1 MGLLDCVRHLHAL
14 CSMPYAAKEL
24 LVDRLKPIL
33 DAIAPVDRSMESE
46 ICAHLDNLT
55 KPPGSLGFL
64 EVLAANYC
72 LMTGTTT
79 PHLGKKR
86 IVTFAGDHG
95 VAAEGV
101 SAFPSEV
108 TPQMVHNM
116 LAGGAAINVLAKHV
130 GADLQVVDIG
140 VAAPL
145 QGASGLLAR
154 KVRPG
159 TNNMSK
165 GPAMTEAEAI
175 QAIQVGIELA
185 NAAAE
190 EGVTLLGTGEMG
202 IANTTPSSALY
213 AALIPCP
220 VVEVT
225 GRGTGIDDA
234 GLKNKIKVIERSLA
248 VNGHMLHNPLTTLAA
263 VGGLEIAG
271 ICGLILAA
279 AGRKLPVVVDG
290 FISSAAALVAMRLSR
305 SVKDYLFFSHCSAE
319 AGHRTFFDRM
329 GIRPILDL
337 DLRLGEGTGGAL
349 AMHIIEGAVKIYN
362 EMATFDSAGVSGR
375 E

>member
-1 MGLLDCVRHLHAL
+1 M
-14 CSMPYAAKEL
+14 E
-24 LVDRLKPIL
+24 RLKPIL
-33 DAIAPVDRSMESE
+33 DAITPVDRSLESE
-46 ICAHLDNLT
+46 IRAHLDNLT

-64 EVLAANYC
+64 EDLAASYC

-79 PHLGKKR
+79 PRLGKKR

-108 TPQMVHNM
+108 TPQMVYNM
-116 LAGGAAINVLAKHV
+116 LGGGAAINVLTRHV

-140 VAAPL
+140 VADPL
-145 QGASGLLAR
+145 EGASELTR
-154 KVRPG
+154 KKVKAG
-159 TNNMSK
+159 TDNIST
-165 GPAMTEAEAI
+165 GPAMSEEEAI
-175 QAIQVGIELA
+175 QAIQVGVELA
-185 NAAAE
+185 NGAADD
-190 EGVTLLGTGEMG
+190 GVTLLGTGEMG

-234 GLKNKIKVIERSLA
+234 RLKNKIEVIERSLT

-271 ICGLILAA
+271 MCGLILAA

-290 FISSAAALVAMRLSR
+290 FISSAAALVAIRLR
-305 SVKDYLFFSHCSAE
+305 ESVSDYLFFSHCSAE

-329 GIRPILDL
+329 AIRPILDL

-349 AMHIIEGAVKIYN
+349 AMQVIEAAVKIYN
-362 EMATFDSAGVSGR
+362 EMATFDSAGVSSK

>member
-1 MGLLDCVRHLHAL
+1 MESTV
-14 CSMPYAAKEL
+14 E
-24 LVDRLKPIL
+24 RLRPIL
-33 DAIAPVDRSMESE
+33 DAITPVDRSLETE
-46 ICAHLDNLT
+46 IRAHLDNLT

-64 EVLAANYC
+64 EDLAASYC

-79 PHLGKKR
+79 PRLGKKR

-108 TPQMVHNM
+108 TPQMVRNM

-130 GADLQVVDIG
+130 GADIQVVDIG
-140 VAAPL
+140 VADPL
-145 QGASGLLAR
+145 QGAFGLLAR

-159 TNNMSK
+159 TRNMSK
-165 GPAMTEAEAI
+165 GSAMTEEEAI
-175 QAIQVGIELA
+175 QAIQVGVDLA
-185 NAAAE
+185 NGAADD
-190 EGVTLLGTGEMG
+190 GVALLGTGEMG

-213 AALIPCP
+213 AALIPCS
-220 VVEVT
+220 VIEVT

-234 GLKNKIKVIERSLA
+234 RLKNKIKVIERSLA
-248 VNGHMLHNPLTTLAA
+248 VNKHLLQNPLTTLAA
-263 VGGLEIAG
+263 VGGLEIAS

-305 SVKDYLFFSHCSAE
+305 SVEDYLFFSHCSAE

-349 AMHIIEGAVKIYN
+349 AMQVIEAAVKIYI
-362 EMATFDSAGVSGR
+362 EMATFDSAGVSSKAD
-375 E
+375 

>member
-1 MGLLDCVRHLHAL
+1 VT
-14 CSMPYAAKEL
+14 
-24 LVDRLKPIL
+24 RLKPIL
-33 DAIAPVDRSMESE
+33 DAITPVDRSLERE
-46 ICAHLDNLT
+46 IRAHLDNLT

-64 EVLAANYC
+64 EDLAASYC
-72 LMTGTTT
+72 LMNGTTT
-79 PHLGKKR
+79 PRLGKKR

-95 VAAEGV
+95 VAAGGV

-116 LAGGAAINVLAKHV
+116 LGGGAAINVLAKHV

-140 VAAPL
+140 VADPL
-145 QGASGLLAR
+145 EGASGLVR
-154 KVRPG
+154 KKVKAG
-159 TNNMSK
+159 TDNMST
-165 GPAMTEAEAI
+165 GPAMSEEEAV
-175 QAIQVGIELA
+175 QAIQVGLDLA
-185 NAAAE
+185 NGAADD
-190 EGVTLLGTGEMG
+190 GVALLGTGEMG

-213 AALIPCP
+213 AALIPCS
-220 VVEVT
+220 VIEVT

-234 GLKNKIKVIERSLA
+234 RLKNKIKVIERSLA
-248 VNGHMLHNPLTTLAA
+248 VNRHLLQNPLTTLAA
-263 VGGLEIAG
+263 VGGLEIAS

-305 SVKDYLFFSHCSAE
+305 SVEDYLFFSHCSAE

-349 AMHIIEGAVKIYN
+349 AMQVIEAAVKIYI
-362 EMATFDSAGVSGR
+362 EMATFDSAGVSGK

>member
-1 MGLLDCVRHLHAL
+1 VERLL
-14 CSMPYAAKEL
+14 
-24 LVDRLKPIL
+24 PIL
-33 DAIAPVDRSMESE
+33 NAITPVDRSLESE
-46 ICAHLDNLT
+46 IRAHLDNLT

-64 EVLAANYC
+64 EDLATSYC
-72 LMTGTTT
+72 LMTGTTA
-79 PHLGKKR
+79 PRLGKKR

-108 TPQMVHNM
+108 TPQMVYNM
-116 LAGGAAINVLAKHV
+116 LGGGAAINVLTRHV

-140 VAAPL
+140 VADPL
-145 QGASGLLAR
+145 EGASGLVR
-154 KVRPG
+154 KKVKGG
-159 TNNMSK
+159 TDNISA
-165 GPAMTEAEAI
+165 GPAMSEEEAI
-175 QAIQVGIELA
+175 QAIQVGVDLA
-185 NAAAE
+185 NGAADD
-190 EGVTLLGTGEMG
+190 GVTLLGTGEMG

-220 VVEVT
+220 VIEVT
-225 GRGTGIDDA
+225 GRGTGIDDTR
-234 GLKNKIKVIERSLA
+234 LKNKIEVIERSLT
-248 VNGHMLHNPLTTLAA
+248 VNGHMLQNPLTTLAA

-290 FISSAAALVAMRLSR
+290 FISSAAALVAMRFSR
-305 SVKDYLFFSHCSAE
+305 SVADYLFFSHCSAE

-329 GIRPILDL
+329 AIRPILDL

-349 AMHIIEGAVKIYN
+349 AMQVIEAAVKIYN
-362 EMATFDSAGVSGR
+362 EMATFDSAGVSSK